1 MIEEKKEYPGVH
13 VIGNA
18 DAKFILS
25 FLNDL
30 DLPLKSCKRC
40 AQIISTVPELDVYLN
55 SLEVNDIAEIDH
67 EKDTQ
72 DAGGI
77 SKRG

>member
-1 MIEEKKEYPGVH
+1 MTEEKKEYPGVH

-30 DLPLKSCKRC
+30 DMPLNSRKRC
-40 AQIISTVPELDVYLN
+40 VQIISTLPELDTYLE
-55 SLEVNDIAEIDH
+55 SLKEKKQGIDH